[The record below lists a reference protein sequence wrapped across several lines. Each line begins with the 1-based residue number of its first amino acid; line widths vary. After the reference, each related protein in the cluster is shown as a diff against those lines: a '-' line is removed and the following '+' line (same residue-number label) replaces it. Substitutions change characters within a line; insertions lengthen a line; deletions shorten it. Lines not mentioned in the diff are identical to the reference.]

1 MPSSTRRSSL
11 AIPSIAALATT
22 ILVLAACSGET
33 PRPPLSKPETIV
45 KTIDGQPVTFGMVDG
60 AHGAKVFFRMDDAY
74 QCNGDS
80 CDPCANGGC
89 IINGGCPCALKECA
103 FLCQPGAALPVPE
116 EAALMLTSKRADVI
130 DALQNRDAFGRRVNE
145 LENRIRDLE
154 TGTPRR

>member
-1 MPSSTRRSSL
+1 MPASTRRSSL
-11 AIPSIAALATT
+11 AITFIAALA
-22 ILVLAACSGET
+22 LAALAACSGET
-33 PRPPLSKPETIV
+33 PRPPVSKPETIV
-45 KTIDGQPVTFGMVDG
+45 KMVDGQPVTFGMVDG

-74 QCNGDS
+74 QCDGDS

-89 IINGGCPCALKECA
+89 VINGGCPCALKECA
-103 FLCQPGAALPVPE
+103 NMCLQGAPLPVPA

-130 DALQNRDAFGRRVNE
+130 DALQNRETFGRRVNE